1 MRLLVVAGEASG
13 DLHAAGA
20 VRELKKRQAQVELF
34 GMGGDHLRA
43 AGVSTS
49 YDAHRVAV
57 MGTTEVLR
65 RLPTILSALWG
76 LGRMAERERPD
87 AALLVDLPDFNLRLA
102 RRLRELGIP
111 VVYYV
116 SPMVWAWRSSRVK
129 RLARDVR
136 KLCCIYPFE
145 EAYLRERGVDAEY
158 VGNPLLDEMTF
169 DPSPG
174 EPDTLALLPGSRH
187 SEIERLFP
195 RMLRAAE
202 IFAAGRPLR
211 VLVPIAAT
219 VSAARLRELAAGTRL
234 SLEFLA
240 GETQRALRLSQLALV
255 KSGTSTLEALI
266 AARPMVVAYRVSWVS
281 WFLGKLL
288 VHLPHVALPNLL
300 AGRRLVP
307 ELLQNQATPE
317 AMAEALRDVE
327 QRRDE
332 LVREY
337 DAVRRSLGGPG
348 ASARVAE
355 HVLAAAAERKA
366 IS

>member
-13 DLHAAGA
+13 DLHAAAA
-20 VRELKKRQAQVELF
+20 VRELKRMQPGVELF

-43 AGVSTS
+43 EGVDTV

-65 RLPTILSALWG
+65 RLPVILGALRG
-76 LGRMAERERPD
+76 LGRMAARDRPD

-102 RRLRELGIP
+102 SRLRKLGIP

-129 RLARDVR
+129 RIARDVR
-136 KLCCIYPFE
+136 QLCCIYPFE
-145 EAYLRERGVDAEY
+145 EAYLRARGVNAEY
-158 VGNPLLDEMTF
+158 VGNPLIEEM
-169 DPSPG
+169 PLALPPAAPG
-174 EPDTLALLPGSRH
+174 TLALLPGSRH

-202 IFAAGRPLR
+202 LFAGDKPLR
-211 VLVPIAAT
+211 VLVPVAPT
-219 VSAARLRELAAGTRL
+219 VSVDRLKELAAQTRL

-240 GETQRALRLSQLALV
+240 GETQQALRRCELALV
-255 KSGTSTLEALI
+255 KSGTSTLEALL

-281 WFLGKLL
+281 WILGKLL
-288 VHLPHVALPNLL
+288 VRLSHVALPNLL

-307 ELLQNQATPE
+307 ELLQNAATPE
-317 AMAEALRDVE
+317 AMAGALHDVQE
-327 QRRDE
+327 RRGE
-332 LVREY
+332 LLSGYEE
-337 DAVRRSLGGPG
+337 VRRSLGGPG
-348 ASARVAE
+348 ASARVAQHLIE
-355 HVLAAAAERKA
+355 AARKG
-366 IS
+366 